1 MICYDGWMNV
11 WMDGFLK
18 NFFFFLLGIHDFVMM
33 DGTGSQQCSWN
44 LDFIIIFLS

>member
-1 MICYDGWMNV
+1 MDGWMS
-11 WMDGFLK
+11 FSKIL
-18 NFFFFLLGIHDFVMM
+18 FLLGIHDFVMM